1 MMNFTG
7 KTQKIVVLG
16 MKERFWEFDNVLL
29 KYKWYEKV
37 GFSRSLITLGPS
49 EEAQLAL
56 RAGHAPRFNFAY
68 FPTS

>member
-49 EEAQLAL
+49 GEARQVSH
-56 RAGHAPRFNFAY
+56 AGHAPRLHFPH